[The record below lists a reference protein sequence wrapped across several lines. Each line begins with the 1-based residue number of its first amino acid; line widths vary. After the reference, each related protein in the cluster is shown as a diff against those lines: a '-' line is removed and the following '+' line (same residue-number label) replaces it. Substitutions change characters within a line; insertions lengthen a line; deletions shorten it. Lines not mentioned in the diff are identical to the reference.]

1 MDFNAFGLGAALA
14 ALVFLLFFYMGKARK
29 LEQEKEELL
38 EKLEFISK
46 VAYELKEQLDDKEEK

>member
-14 ALVFLLFFYMGKARK
+14 ALVFLLFFYMGKAHK

-38 EKLEFISK
+38 ERLEFISK